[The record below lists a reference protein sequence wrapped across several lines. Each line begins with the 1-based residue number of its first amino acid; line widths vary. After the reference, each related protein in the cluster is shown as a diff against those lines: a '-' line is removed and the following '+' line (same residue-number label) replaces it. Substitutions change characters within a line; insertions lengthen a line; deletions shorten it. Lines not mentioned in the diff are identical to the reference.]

1 MSLIEKAAARL
12 DQLPREAAASAL
24 RTDISTPQVAPPPV
38 ADTYSAVEKAAP
50 KFESRKLELDFELL
64 KSRFFITPDT
74 LGSPLGEE
82 FRVIKRPI
90 LANVMNS
97 AAQIRNANLIMVTS
111 ALPGEGKSFTAINL
125 AISIA
130 MELDRTVL
138 LVDADVAKPSLPIC
152 LGIPEQ
158 DGLLDVLRG
167 KYPNVGDAMLRT
179 NIDKL
184 TILTAGTRD
193 HQATELLA
201 SQAMSK
207 LLNEIAQRYSDRI
220 VIFDAPPLLVTTEA
234 RALAT
239 GMGQIVFV
247 VQAEVTPKAAV
258 QDALATIEECEVKLM
273 VLNQARNI
281 DHTAYGYGNY
291 GYGN

>member
-1 MSLIEKAAARL
+1 MSLIEKAAERL
-12 DQLPREAAASAL
+12 DKLPRETSAKNHSAQIL
-24 RTDISTPQVAPPPV
+24 ATEPSPP
-38 ADTYSAVEKAAP
+38 ENAAP
-50 KFESRKLELDFELL
+50 TAAETVVKPRSESRSLEFNFDLL
-64 KSRFFITPDT
+64 KANSFITPDT
-74 LGSPLGEE
+74 LNSHLGEE

-90 LANVMNS
+90 LANVMNTAS
-97 AAQIRNANLIMVTS
+97 QIKNANLIMVTS

-130 MELDRTVL
+130 MELDKTVL
-138 LVDADVAKPSLPIC
+138 LIDADVAKPSLPGC

-167 KYPNVGDAMLRT
+167 KYQNVGDAMLRT

-193 HQATELLA
+193 LQATELLA
-201 SQAMSK
+201 SLSMSK
-207 LLNEIAQRYSDRI
+207 LLDEIAQRYSDRI

-247 VQAEVTPKAAV
+247 VRAEETPKAAV

-281 DHTAYGYGNY
+281 DKTAYGYGSY